1 MDNILGVDRLRLLP
15 TKRNYKKFDDQY
27 GKCEG
32 INFYTA
38 AKEELRDFGGFP
50 MISDKILNAVCYV
63 YNESKTSNFDDDI
76 CKFLYFW
83 LGNTLIN
90 SLKKTEFF
98 SEVIIK
104 LFNRLNE
111 NKDGKIC
118 KIPHISM
125 KENDFQKIK
134 LIFDYSQDYVNYSLD
149 LAAYNR
155 SCNEEYNEYLTR
167 YVDNY
172 KKIHKEC
179 KSEHPQHTYCEEFLK
194 YYDDKKHENLLTWSC
209 KLSKTLP
216 KAVPL
221 KGEPQDGEQKAR
233 LDENLGRGGVQQ
245 PLQQTNE
252 RVQAH
257 EQIPGLLTPNPTMP
271 ETDIVS
277 TTPDGTSPTIISK
290 TVTGAVSVA
299 GALVPSYL
307 LYNYTPAGNLINKLL
322 GRTTRMN
329 YNRLTEE
336 QLMNNF
342 YQPEGFNSERR
353 GYNISYRPV

>member
-15 TKRNYKKFDDQY
+15 TKRNYKKFDEQY

-50 MISDKILNAVCYV
+50 MISDKILKAVCYV

-118 KIPHISM
+118 KIPHIRMDES
-125 KENDFQKIK
+125 DFQKIK
-134 LIFDYSQDYVNYSLD
+134 LIFDYSQDCVNYRLD
-149 LAAYNR
+149 LATYNPP
-155 SCNEEYNEYLTR
+155 CNEEYKEYLTA

-172 KKIHKEC
+172 KKIYKEC
-179 KSEHPQHTYCEEFLK
+179 TSEHPPRRYCTEFIK
-194 YYDDKKHENLLTWSC
+194 YYDDKKHHDLLTWSC
-209 KLSKTLP
+209 ELTKNLP
-216 KAVPL
+216 EANPSR
-221 KGEPQDGEQKAR
+221 GEVVNEEQKSQV
-233 LDENLGRGGVQQ
+233 DESYGRGGVEQ
-245 PLQQTNE
+245 PLQDTYG
-252 RVQAH
+252 RVQENQDITGPLSPH
-257 EQIPGLLTPNPTMP
+257 PLMP
-271 ETDIVS
+271 ESGVVS
-277 TTPDGTSPTIISK
+277 TTPGGTPSTITSK
-290 TVTGAVSVA
+290 SITGAVSVA

-307 LYNYTPAGNLINKLL
+307 LYNVISIMINI
-322 GRTTRMN
+322 
-329 YNRLTEE
+329 YNA
-336 QLMNNF
+336 
-342 YQPEGFNSERR
+342 SH
-353 GYNISYRPV
+353 